1 MSRDIVANNVAMGYE
16 LFHRSIYALYLKKAA
31 DGKTDAFTVTTF
43 AREASNMSNRF
54 YDAYLRHINDYVTLS
69 ANGVSESAKNRVN
82 GLREIL
88 INKLDALTTDSIRHY
103 QSKLRNGALFGQKA
117 GFTDREF
124 DYRVRDTRGRSLDP
138 NNYVVG
144 LVRSFATDTYFVSS
158 VDLLAT
164 NGHYGKI
171 VYPDPN
177 HQNNGA
183 VFDPKDNEQ
192 VKVVAQLFHPYSQA
206 TVVANVIYS

>member
-1 MSRDIVANNVAMGYE
+1 MNRDVVANNIAMGYE
-16 LFHRSIYALYLKKAA
+16 LFHRSIYALYLKKAT

-43 AREASNMSNRF
+43 AREALAMSNRF
-54 YDAYLRHINDYVTLS
+54 YDSGLRHINDYVAVST
-69 ANGVSESAKNRVN
+69 NGVSEDAVNRVN

-88 INKLDALTTDSIRHY
+88 INKLDALTTDSIRYY

-124 DYRVRDTRGRSLDP
+124 DYRVKDARGRSLDP
-138 NNYVVG
+138 INYVTG
-144 LVRSFATDTYFVSS
+144 LVRSFATDTYFVSA

-164 NGHYGKI
+164 NGFNAKI

-177 HQNNGA
+177 HKNNGL
-183 VFDPKDNEQ
+183 VFDPTDNEQ
-192 VKVVAQLFHPYSQA
+192 VKVFAQLFHPYSQA
-206 TVVANVIYS
+206 TVVANVIHS